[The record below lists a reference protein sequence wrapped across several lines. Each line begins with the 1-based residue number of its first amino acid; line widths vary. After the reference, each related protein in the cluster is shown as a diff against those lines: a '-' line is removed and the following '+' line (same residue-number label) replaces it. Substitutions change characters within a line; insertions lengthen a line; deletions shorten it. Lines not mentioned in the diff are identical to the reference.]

1 LIRRREE
8 TLDSAVEVGL
18 SFLSTTA
25 TAVIGYL
32 MYRLKK
38 NGKAKETELKARHE
52 AETQRA
58 HRQEVENNAFRA
70 SLLALTRDRILQG
83 YRYYRS
89 HGCIGTQDLETMTKL
104 YMAYH
109 DLGGNG
115 TITAVYE
122 KIKAL
127 PIKED

>member
-1 LIRRREE
+1 ME
-8 TLDSAVEVGL
+8 VEL
-18 SFLSTTA
+18 SFLSTVA
-25 TAVIGYL
+25 TAIIGYL

-38 NGKAKETELKARHE
+38 NEEAKEAKLKARHE
-52 AETQRA
+52 EEIQRA
-58 HRQEVENNAFRA
+58 HRQELENNAFRA

-83 YRYYRS
+83 YRYYRQQ
-89 HGCIGTQDLETMTKL
+89 GCIGTQDLETMTKL

-115 TITAVYE
+115 TITAVYD

-127 PIKED
+127 PIKEE